1 MELKAYTLAELASH
15 VTQSQDDSNKNT
27 PFSPIRLK
35 SYLNNP
41 RAEQSDHVLFEM
53 RNEGKLVAYRTL
65 LSDFYID
72 HNDNPQR
79 FAWLSGNYVDPNYRR
94 QGISTRLL
102 QLAEAHWDGKLMYT
116 NYAPSSKALYDQ
128 TGQFPLM
135 TSRPGKRFYLRSAS
149 KELLGDRLGNKALL
163 KTGDQLVNKL
173 REGKLQKF
181 QGTDIS
187 LCNIEKINSFDTEI
201 TKLIHQSLTFS
212 FFQRDEGIFSWILD
226 YPWVTDQKVDPLKY
240 EFTYGAIRFE
250 NLLLKFTLP
259 DTTGI
264 GLLWLVIHNQKLSAP
279 YVFTNNKMIFSF
291 MARTLLHTM
300 ITQGCSYSTIRH
312 PALTEHLLNHKK
324 WFLSIREMPQKIFAH
339 KKIVNQVSGHRI
351 IQDGDGDVVFTG

>member
-1 MELKAYTLAELASH
+1 MDLKAYTLEELESH
-15 VTQSQDDSNKNT
+15 VQWAIKDRKKIST
-27 PFSPIRLK
+27 FSPIRLK

-65 LSDFYID
+65 LSDLYID
-72 HNDNPQR
+72 QNDNPQR
-79 FAWLSGNYVDPNYRR
+79 FAWLSGNYVDPEFRR
-94 QGISTRLL
+94 KGLSTRLL

-116 NYAPSSKALYDQ
+116 NYSPASKAVYDR
-128 TGQFPLM
+128 TGQFPLLVQ
-135 TSRPGKRFYLRSAS
+135 RPGKRFYLRSAS
-149 KELLGDRLGNKALL
+149 NELLGDRLGSRKLL
-163 KTGDQLVNKL
+163 RTGDQLVNKL
-173 REGKLQKF
+173 REGKLRKF
-181 QGTDIS
+181 QGTDIAQ
-187 LCNIEKINSFDTEI
+187 CDIEKINSFNTEVI
-201 TKLIHQSLTFS
+201 QLIHQSQAFS
-212 FFQRDEGIFSWILD
+212 FFHRDEGIFSWILD

-240 EFTYGAIRFE
+240 EFTYSANRFE

-259 DTTGI
+259 TNTGT
-264 GLLWLVIHNQKLSAP
+264 GFLWLVIHNHKLSAP

-291 MARTLLHTM
+291 MARTLLYTM

-312 PALTEHLLNHKK
+312 PELTEHLLNYKK

-339 KKIVNQVSGHRI
+339 KKIVNLVSGHRI